1 MASVKASHTTLIGNT
16 MPTYTMINKETG
28 EERDMILSFTE
39 RDELIAGG
47 EYTQKLVAPK
57 IVSGVGGTARLTSD
71 GWKDTL
77 REIKKGSGKDNTIN
91 I

>member
-1 MASVKASHTTLIGNT
+1 
-16 MPTYTMINKETG
+16 MINKDTG
-28 EERDMILSFTE
+28 EERDMILSLAE
-39 RDELIAGG
+39 REELLSGG
-47 EYTQKLVAPK
+47 KFIQKLISPK

-71 GWKDTL
+71 GWKDKL

>member
-1 MASVKASHTTLIGNT
+1 

-28 EERDMILSFTE
+28 EEQDMVLSFAE
-39 RDELIAGG
+39 RDELLAKGNH
-47 EYTQKLVAPK
+47 TQKLTAAK

-71 GWKDTL
+71 GWKDKL

>member
-1 MASVKASHTTLIGNT
+1 

-28 EERDMILSFTE
+28 QEQDMILSLSE
-39 RDELIAGG
+39 RDILIADGNH
-47 EYTQKLVAPK
+47 TQKLSVPK

-77 REIKKGSGKDNTIN
+77 REIKKGSGRDNTIN

>member
-1 MASVKASHTTLIGNT
+1 
-16 MPTYTMINKETG
+16 MINKETG
-28 EERDMILSFTE
+28 EEQDMVLSFAE
-39 RDELIAGG
+39 RDELLAKGNH
-47 EYTQKLVAPK
+47 TQKLTAAK

-71 GWKDTL
+71 GWKDKL

>member
-1 MASVKASHTTLIGNT
+1 
-16 MPTYTMINKETG
+16 MINKKTG
-28 EERDMILSFTE
+28 EELDMILSFAE
-39 RDELIAGG
+39 RDQLIARG

-57 IVSGVGGTARLTSD
+57 IVSGIGGTARLTSD
-71 GWKDTL
+71 GWKDKL

>member
-1 MASVKASHTTLIGNT
+1 

-28 EERDMILSFTE
+28 EEQNMVLSFAE
-39 RDELIAGG
+39 RDELLAKGNH
-47 EYTQKLVAPK
+47 TQKLTAAK

-71 GWKDTL
+71 GWKDKL

>member
-1 MASVKASHTTLIGNT
+1 

-28 EERDMILSFTE
+28 EERDMVLSFAE
-39 RDELIAGG
+39 RDELLAKGNH
-47 EYTQKLVAPK
+47 TQKLTAAK

-71 GWKDTL
+71 GWKDKL

>member
-1 MASVKASHTTLIGNT
+1 

-28 EERDMILSFTE
+28 EEQDMVLSFAE
-39 RDELIAGG
+39 RDDLLSKGNH
-47 EYTQKLVAPK
+47 TQKLTTAK
-57 IVSGVGGTARLTSD
+57 IVSGIGGTARLTSD
-71 GWKDTL
+71 GWKDKL

>member
-1 MASVKASHTTLIGNT
+1 

-28 EERDMILSFTE
+28 KEQDMILSFAE
-39 RDELIAGG
+39 RDELLAKGKH
-47 EYTQKLVAPK
+47 TQKLNTPK

-71 GWKDTL
+71 GWKDKL